1 MKIEDL
7 TNPLVPDELRSLSF
21 VTVTNF
27 ISFDISR
34 MRKNEIYHFNLI
46 PQMQITSTLVLDSST
61 LQNST
66 SNFIIQ
72 LGGNDAVEKNN
83 I

>member
-46 PQMQITSTLVLDSST
+46 LQMQKIH
-61 LQNST
+61 
-66 SNFIIQ
+66 
-72 LGGNDAVEKNN
+72 
-83 I
+83 